1 MIIKNKFKDL
11 FIIKNKIFKDNR
23 GYFKELLRENIIKKK
38 FPFLVMSYSKKNVI
52 RGLHLQTQKSQGKFV
67 TVIKGRIFDIALDLR
82 KNSKTYGKY
91 FSCILSEK
99 NSNSIYIPPGFAHGF
114 QALDKENYI
123 IYNCTKYRNSKSEV
137 AIKYD
142 DKNLRIKWPLKRKIV
157 SKKDKD
163 AISFLEFKKKISFSC
178 NVLLEK
184 KCN

>member
-1 MIIKNKFKDL
+1 
-11 FIIKNKIFKDNR
+11 
-23 GYFKELLRENIIKKK
+23 
-38 FPFLVMSYSKKNVI
+38 MSYSKKNVI
-52 RGLHLQTQKSQGKFV
+52 RGLHLQTQNSQGKFV
-67 TVIKGRIFDIALDLR
+67 TVIKGRVFDIAVDLR

-123 IYNCTKYRNSKSEV
+123 IYNCTKYRNSKSEI

-142 DKNLRIKWPLKRKIV
+142 DENLNIKWPLKRQIV

-163 AISFLEFKKKISFSC
+163 AISFLEFKKK
-178 NVLLEK
+178 
-184 KCN
+184 

>member
-1 MIIKNKFKDL
+1 MIIKKKFKDL
-11 FIIKNKIFKDNR
+11 FIVKNKIFKDNR

-52 RGLHLQTQKSQGKFV
+52 RGLHLQTQNSQGKFV
-67 TVIKGRIFDIALDLR
+67 TVIKGRVFDIAVDLR

-123 IYNCTKYRNSKSEV
+123 IYNCTKYRNSKSEIG
-137 AIKYD
+137 IKYD
-142 DKNLRIKWPLKRKIV
+142 DENLNIKWPLKRQIV
-157 SKKDKD
+157 SKKDKE
-163 AISFLEFKKKISFSC
+163 AISFLEFKKK
-178 NVLLEK
+178 
-184 KCN
+184 